1 MYYLHYEL
9 TDVEVHHIS
18 ISSLLAV
25 TEGYLKERVYF
36 FIQTNSEET
45 EK

>member
-9 TDVEVHHIS
+9 TDLEVYHIS
-18 ISSLLAV
+18 VSSLLAV
-25 TEGYLKERVYF
+25 SEGYLKERVYF
-36 FIQTNSEET
+36 FIQANSEET